1 MSLKL
6 PRKSKAQNTIYS
18 DESDEE
24 NDQQKNKSI
33 RKTEPLKRKR
43 YTRNANDKYDG
54 NPDERDDADFEETG
68 LFYLI
73 EYVEGLKR
81 DEYTVVNEKQIEIDT
96 DSNYGKVKHYD
107 QQFRVKILKRGNI
120 LKLLLL

>member
-43 YTRNANDKYDG
+43 YTRN
-54 NPDERDDADFEETG
+54 
-68 LFYLI
+68 
-73 EYVEGLKR
+73 
-81 DEYTVVNEKQIEIDT
+81 Q
-96 DSNYGKVKHYD
+96 KVRASSKKVI
-107 QQFRVKILKRGNI
+107 FGGVLSVKILV
-120 LKLLLL
+120 